1 MLNCSQFYQ
10 NSDLE
15 PLAPHWAPEMSQGIS
30 SFCSAGGQGS
40 EVNNNLFLL
49 VKFYWWTFVNTDLG
63 TTITIPLTMTMMV
76 AILVIIMIVIMII
89 LIIVVMLIILIIII
103 IPPVRHKIPTDLPV
117 EIMCMI
123 INPYVLNKLL
133 LTFYLNT
140 KCTDHNFL
148 SAMRPFS

>member
-1 MLNCSQFYQ
+1 
-10 NSDLE
+10 
-15 PLAPHWAPEMSQGIS
+15 
-30 SFCSAGGQGS
+30 
-40 EVNNNLFLL
+40 
-49 VKFYWWTFVNTDLG
+49 
-63 TTITIPLTMTMMV
+63 MV
-76 AILVIIMIVIMII
+76 AVLVIIMVVMIII
-89 LIIVVMLIILIIII
+89 LIIVVMLIILI

-148 SAMRPFS
+148 SAIRPFS